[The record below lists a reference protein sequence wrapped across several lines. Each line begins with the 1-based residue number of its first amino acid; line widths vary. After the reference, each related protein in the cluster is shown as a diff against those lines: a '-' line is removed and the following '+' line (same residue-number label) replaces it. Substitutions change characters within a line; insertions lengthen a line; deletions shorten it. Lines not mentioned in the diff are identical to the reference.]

1 MNPNQNKVDMEKRM
15 QVSCCMSLDS
25 SCVHFN
31 GLFLFQ
37 CLRKWG
43 FRRCEDICW
52 IKTNKNN
59 PGKTKALDPKA
70 VFQRTKVKCRRKNK
84 TVTTKTNV

>member
-1 MNPNQNKVDMEKRM
+1 MYECKLVPTLKAIKKNKSQDLEKY
-15 QVSCCMSLDS
+15 
-25 SCVHFN
+25 HFWS
-31 GLFLFQ
+31 FLNSFQ

-59 PGKTKALDPKA
+59 PGKTKAMDPKA
-70 VFQRTKVKCRRKNK
+70 VFQRTKV
-84 TVTTKTNV
+84 

>member
-1 MNPNQNKVDMEKRM
+1 MRVTAILTSFSL
-15 QVSCCMSLDS
+15 VS
-25 SCVHFN
+25 
-31 GLFLFQ
+31 Q

-59 PGKTKALDPKA
+59 PGKTKTLDPKA
-70 VFQRTKVKCRRKNK
+70 VFIDSRLINSSKGADEHTASMAGK
-84 TVTTKTNV
+84 

>member
-1 MNPNQNKVDMEKRM
+1 MWEAVP
-15 QVSCCMSLDS
+15 S
-25 SCVHFN
+25 SVVP
-31 GLFLFQ
+31 Q

-59 PGKTKALDPKA
+59 PGKTKTLDPKA
-70 VFQRTKVKCRRKNK
+70 VFQRTKVPPDRGLPA
-84 TVTTKTNV
+84 VV